1 MNECAQCG
9 RKCKAKYCTRKCS
22 NAAKSKSH
30 ELTCQSCGKIFY
42 TNNKSYITL
51 GRLKHCSHECKNRK
65 YTFDENYFSGELT
78 PEKLVTLGQIFATSF
93 IADYRTIRLYSDKET
108 LEDINLKL
116 KSNYKIQKSNIHKW
130 KMYIFSDKFVSDL
143 QELGLQNFHL
153 KQDIPRED
161 LWEGLKKTHCY
172 KEEDGF
178 SIFITEASKIALWV
192 SDKFSAKIF
201 TRLYKDM
208 DRHNSSVPLYIV
220 VWKKDH
226 KPF

>member
-9 RKCKAKYCTRKCS
+9 RKCKEKYCTRKCS

-93 IADYRTIRLYSDKET
+93 IATSGNHRYQSLQRYQRHILPQV
-108 LEDINLKL
+108 LLIPVVHLG
-116 KSNYKIQKSNIHKW
+116 KI
-130 KMYIFSDKFVSDL
+130 
-143 QELGLQNFHL
+143 
-153 KQDIPRED
+153 
-161 LWEGLKKTHCY
+161 
-172 KEEDGF
+172 
-178 SIFITEASKIALWV
+178 
-192 SDKFSAKIF
+192 
-201 TRLYKDM
+201 
-208 DRHNSSVPLYIV
+208 
-220 VWKKDH
+220 
-226 KPF
+226 